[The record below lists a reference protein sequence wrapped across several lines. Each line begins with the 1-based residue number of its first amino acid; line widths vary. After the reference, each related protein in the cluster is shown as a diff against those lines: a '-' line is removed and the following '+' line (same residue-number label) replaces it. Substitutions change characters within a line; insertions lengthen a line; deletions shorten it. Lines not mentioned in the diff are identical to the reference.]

1 MNGVIKKL
9 YPGESW
15 KVPLNVRKVKVSIYS
30 KFNKTI
36 ASGLND
42 ASFFTSSGYTY
53 AWGLNDCGQLGLND
67 TNPRSTPVYIL
78 SGNPNAY
85 FIAAGG
91 KHTLFAS
98 AFSSRNSVG
107 KNTNGQ
113 LGDTTVVSK
122 SSPVTI
128 TLGTNSLPI
137 VHLAAMENSSFIG
150 SWNGINSGFGLNDHG
165 VLGLNDTTPRSSAV
179 FVSAWVTL
187 LTLIKGFSGGK
198 NHLLGWG
205 ISGAGGSGLN
215 TYGQLGD
222 GSTTSK
228 STPTAVSGG
237 LKWKALSAG
246 ADHSLGIT
254 NDGKLYAWGR
264 NNVGQLGIDTLA
276 TTGTSSPVLV
286 SVPVGVKFEDVSAN
300 LDHSYA
306 LTMDG
311 KIWAWGGNAH
321 GQLGL
326 GDTVDRSS
334 PALVSSDTKFIQLN
348 GSCGNYRSMAI
359 SLSGNIYMWGNGSHG
374 ALGNN
379 STSSLS
385 TPHMVIGDSA
395 NATMLIDSSVTES
408 VLIDV
413 DPGATMTLENED
425 INYFSFGGKRILKTF
440 NFAGKYSYNQYILLE
455 Y

>member
-1 MNGVIKKL
+1 MSGVIKKL

-30 KFNKTI
+30 KFNKAI

-42 ASFFTSSGYTY
+42 ASFFTYAGYTY
-53 AWGLNDCGQLGLND
+53 AWGLNDNGQLGLNH
-67 TNPRSTPVYIL
+67 TNSKSTPVYIL
-78 SGNPNAY
+78 SGNPDAY

-98 AFSSRNSVG
+98 ASSSRTSVG

-128 TLGTNSLPI
+128 TLGTNSVPI
-137 VHLAAMENSSFIG
+137 TIVAAMENSSFIG
-150 SWNGINSGFGLNDHG
+150 SWNGICSGFGLNDHG

-179 FVSAWVTL
+179 SVSAWGTL
-187 LTLIKGFSGGK
+187 LTLVHGFSGGK

-205 ISGAGGSGLN
+205 IYGAGGSGLN
-215 TYGQLGD
+215 TYGQLGN

-228 STPTAVSGG
+228 STPTAVLGG

-254 NDGKLYAWGR
+254 NNGKLYAWGR
-264 NNVGQLGIDTLA
+264 NNVGQLGINTLA

-326 GDTVDRSS
+326 GDTVNRSS

-348 GSCGNYRSMAI
+348 GSCGNYRSMAV

-379 STSSLS
+379 STNSIS
-385 TPHMVIGDSA
+385 TPAMVVGDSGNTVMIA
-395 NATMLIDSSVTES
+395 DSCVTES

-425 INYFSFGGKRILKTF
+425 INHFTFGGKRILKSF
-440 NFAGKYSYNQYILLE
+440 NSAGILSYRHYLLLE